1 MPDKVH
7 QCSTSATYK
16 DVVVIG
22 NGPSAITLSYLLS
35 GHVPYYRGNSSDEFL
50 HLRLSENSDEP
61 LVLQDLE
68 FLSDGLEGR
77 STNPVSVLFD
87 ALAHPDA
94 DLGVQQ
100 PSLLEWKLRKDLS
113 VNHVVLGP
121 GCPGGAWKTMTDSE
135 LLTVSLGTWMELPNL
150 SMKDWRPDVA
160 KAVGG
165 RVSVSTV
172 AAYYREY
179 VQLMSMGANF
189 DEDTLVTNVRKVSN
203 DRELCT
209 PRRGNTPD
217 YSRTLSLP
225 NEIAEEKKSPV
236 GSNEDNAVFEQEF
249 LYRESSFCQDIDED
263 MEFSSCNG
271 ATSSS
276 NCSEVTSAS
285 YDEASSR
292 EDIISDNCLS
302 ATRIGQVMRSQA
314 RRRANTTCCL
324 DMVSKCPHNHN
335 TEEMRYDL
343 FWNPIVFDQGS
354 FQNTGLA
361 CSFGGCYGRSYTW
374 GASRTPRSSFQA
386 NRCPRH
392 DDDTELWEVIGLKTL
407 PNGQQS
413 HFKYLTKNI
422 VLATGSYDK
431 ANDLEKPGE
440 NLDFVVHSLKAMEE
454 KLVNEQNG
462 IQQPVVIVGAGLS
475 AADAIVAALNKG
487 YSVIH
492 VFRRSPE
499 DPRLIFN
506 NLPAAIYPE
515 YHQIH
520 RMMAQKESHP
530 GYKPYA
536 QHHVVKIDP
545 NKKVTLH
552 GSNSKSGSM
561 IESVQASL
569 VVVLIGASPNLDF
582 LEEQGCNLGV
592 VLDKPIS
599 RNNLVDIDLFSHES
613 VRQNGIY
620 AMGPLVGDNF
630 VRFLQGGALAITN
643 HILKKKHREKLQ

>member
-1 MPDKVH
+1 
-7 QCSTSATYK
+7 
-16 DVVVIG
+16 
-22 NGPSAITLSYLLS
+22 
-35 GHVPYYRGNSSDEFL
+35 
-50 HLRLSENSDEP
+50 
-61 LVLQDLE
+61 
-68 FLSDGLEGR
+68 
-77 STNPVSVLFD
+77 
-87 ALAHPDA
+87 
-94 DLGVQQ
+94 
-100 PSLLEWKLRKDLS
+100 
-113 VNHVVLGP
+113 
-121 GCPGGAWKTMTDSE
+121 
-135 LLTVSLGTWMELPNL
+135 
-150 SMKDWRPDVA
+150 
-160 KAVGG
+160 
-165 RVSVSTV
+165 
-172 AAYYREY
+172 
-179 VQLMSMGANF
+179 MGANF
-189 DEDTLVTNVRKVSN
+189 DEDTFVTSVRKVSN
-203 DRELCT
+203 DIKKSST
-209 PRRGNTPD
+209 PTRNTPD
-217 YSRTLSLP
+217 RCSTISSSP
-225 NEIAEEKKSPV
+225 IEFSKEKKIESI
-236 GSNEDNAVFEQEF
+236 EDNAVFEQEF
-249 LYRESSFCQDIDED
+249 LYKDLCSDVDED
-263 MEFSSCNG
+263 VEFSSCNG

-285 YDEASSR
+285 YDEAISSR
-292 EDIISDNCLS
+292 EEADIISDNCLS

-324 DMVSKCPHNHN
+324 DMVSKCSNHAN

-343 FWNPIVFDQGS
+343 FWNPRVFDQGS

-361 CSFGGCYGRSYTW
+361 CSFGGPGCYGRSYSW
-374 GASRTPRSSFQA
+374 GASRSSRCMKI
-386 NRCPRH
+386 NRCPRVIC
-392 DDDTELWEVIGLKTL
+392 DEDSDLWEVTGVKTS
-407 PNGQQS
+407 PNGQTLP
-413 HFKYLTKNI
+413 FKYLTKSI

-431 ANDLEKPGE
+431 ANDLEKRGE
-440 NLDFVVHSLKAMEE
+440 NLDFVVHSLKDMEE
-454 KLVNEQNG
+454 KLVRAQDK
-462 IQQPVVIVGAGLS
+462 IQKPVVIVGAGLS

-487 YSVIH
+487 FSVIH

-582 LEEQGCNLGV
+582 LEDQGCQLGV

-643 HILKKKHREKLQ
+643 HILKKKHREKLK